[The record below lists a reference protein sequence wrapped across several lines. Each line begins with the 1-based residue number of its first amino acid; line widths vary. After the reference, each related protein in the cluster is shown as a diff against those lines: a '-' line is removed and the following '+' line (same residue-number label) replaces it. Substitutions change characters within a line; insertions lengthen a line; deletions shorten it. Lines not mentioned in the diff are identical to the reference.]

1 MNCYLSLINDIGE
14 MIGRGALEIKRDL
27 KELSNL
33 KHRLRQV
40 EIMGEFKRGRSL
52 KCYFTFCFLVMI
64 ILFDS

>member
-33 KHRLRQV
+33 KH
-40 EIMGEFKRGRSL
+40 
-52 KCYFTFCFLVMI
+52 
-64 ILFDS
+64 